1 MSQDPRISAMFRR
14 DGAAAIFAVVAVWLI
29 YGFTFWSMW
38 NAFDGAH
45 LLIPMAILGAIVL
58 FLNTASTF
66 AMIRHYSED
75 KAAIYGTDIYYLD
88 QIRTARQHKGAT
100 E

>member
-1 MSQDPRISAMFRR
+1 MNQDPRISSMFQR
-14 DGAAAIFAVVAVWLI
+14 DSAAAFFAVVVVWLI
-29 YGFTFWSMW
+29 YAFTFWSMW
-38 NAFDGAH
+38 LAFDGVR

-88 QIRTARQHKGAT
+88 QIKKARRRKGAT